1 MTLATLPVTNL
12 SFLNALTSFLLV
24 ALALTSPPR
33 GSDLRILLIED
44 TKDVADAVAKT
55 LQRAGYACDTAGS
68 VAEANDYLSV
78 QTYDLVILDIHLPD
92 GDGRAILWQL
102 RRAEVRTPV
111 LMLTA
116 EVEIET
122 RVATLDAGADDYLV
136 KPFDLR
142 ELEARVRV
150 LTRRDAGAGT
160 SKLRLGRLVFDTAGQ
175 NVHVGDVPLS
185 LKRREMTLLLQL
197 MTNSGR
203 IVSKEK
209 LFDSLYSFDD
219 VEVSINAVELYIARL
234 RKALDGS
241 GVVIETHRGLGYRL
255 SPEDGR

>member
-1 MTLATLPVTNL
+1 M
-12 SFLNALTSFLLV
+12 
-24 ALALTSPPR
+24 
-33 GSDLRILLIED
+33 RILLIED
-44 TKDVADAVAKT
+44 TKDVADAVVKT
-55 LQRAGYACDTAGS
+55 LQRAGFACDMAATL
-68 VAEANDYLSV
+68 AEAQDFLCV

-92 GDGRAILWQL
+92 GDGRTVLSRL
-102 RRAEVRTPV
+102 RRSELRTPV

-150 LTRRDAGAGT
+150 LTRRDTGGGT
-160 SKLRLGRLVFDTAGQ
+160 SRLRVGRLEFDTAGQ
-175 NVHVGDVPLS
+175 SVRLGETPIL

-197 MTNSGR
+197 MTNAGR

-234 RKALDGS
+234 RKKLDKS
-241 GVVIETHRGLGYRL
+241 GVMIETHRGLGYRL
-255 SPEDGR
+255 IAQDAR